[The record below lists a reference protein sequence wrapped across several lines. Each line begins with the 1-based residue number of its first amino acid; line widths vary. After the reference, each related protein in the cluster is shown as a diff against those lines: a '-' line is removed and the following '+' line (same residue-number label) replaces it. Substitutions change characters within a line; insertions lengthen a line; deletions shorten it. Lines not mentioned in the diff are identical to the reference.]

1 MRLVP
6 AFTTKAWERFRGRS
20 RRGSSFEAVR
30 PHFLLLALD
39 SVGEAV
45 FAVDRAGRVIYF
57 NARFEE
63 LLGAPEAGA
72 PLDAWLRDHGVSRE
86 GDSAAARAL
95 RGQAKAEAQAVLS
108 TPRAPK
114 GVLLR
119 ETARPVLAPN
129 GLVLGAVTV
138 IRAELL

>member
-6 AFTTKAWERFRGRS
+6 AFPTKVWQRLRRRS
-20 RRGSSFEAVR
+20 RRAPFEAVR

-45 FAVDRAGRVIYF
+45 CAVDRAGRLIYF

-63 LLGAPEAGA
+63 LLGVPEVGV
-72 PLDAWLRDHGVSRE
+72 PLEDWLREHGVSRE
-86 GDSAAARAL
+86 EDSAAARAL
-95 RGQAKAEAQAVLS
+95 RGQLKAESQAVLR

-114 GVLLR
+114 GILLR

-129 GLVLGAVTV
+129 GLILGAVTV
-138 IRAELL
+138 VRAELL